1 MKLTK
6 STVNIRTLLYIGI
19 FILVNMIAY
28 KAFFR
33 LDFTADKRYT
43 LSESSKDILQSLQ
56 DQVTVS
62 AYFSPNLP
70 PDFENVK
77 NDFQDM
83 LSEFANRSDGQV
95 VYEFLEVPQEDAE
108 KAKLQQSG
116 LAQVQIQSRENDEI
130 KVVNGFMGAIVKLG
144 AQQEPIPL
152 IRDVRG
158 MEYSLASS
166 VKKLAVKDK
175 IKVGFV
181 QGHGE
186 PKIDQMPQVA
196 QLLQIS
202 YQPDTVNLSIPNAWA
217 AFKTLVILKPQ
228 QPYTPEE
235 LAQLDQFLA
244 SGGNLFV
251 GLDAV
256 QANLQAQGPWGPLN
270 TGLET
275 WLGGKGVKVEQSFLI
290 DQQGIQIGVQTPQMT
305 PFGQMNV
312 TQYVD
317 FPYIMQIN
325 NFGDH
330 PITEGLEIMLMQFPS
345 PVTVNVDSSKTGGSL
360 VFTSQVS
367 GKQPAP
373 VFFMPTKQ
381 WTLNDFNTGPQS
393 MAVWVENKGEGDS
406 KSRIVVAGDGD
417 FPIYQQGQQF
427 IPDNANFLVNSID
440 WLTDDTGLIQLR
452 TKGVVARPL
461 EKQLEAGER
470 NLVKIFNFLLP
481 ILILLGF
488 GLYRRQKRKMQTLR
502 WKSID
507 YS

>member
-6 STVNIRTLLYIGI
+6 SLINTRLLLYIGI
-19 FILVNMIAY
+19 FVLINLIAY
-28 KAFFR
+28 QAYFR

-43 LSESSKDILQSLQ
+43 LSTSSKDILQNLTE
-56 DQVTVS
+56 QVTVS
-62 AYFSPNLP
+62 AYFTENLP
-70 PDFENVK
+70 PDYENARI
-77 NDFQDM
+77 DFQDM
-83 LSEFANRSDGQV
+83 LAEFASYADGNI
-95 VYEFLEVPQEDAE
+95 VYEFLDVPDEEAE
-108 KAKLQQSG
+108 KQKLQQSG
-116 LAQVQIQSRENDEI
+116 LQLVQIQSRENDEI
-130 KVVNGFMGAIVKLG
+130 KVLQGFLGAIVKIG
-144 AQQEPIPL
+144 AKAEPIPL
-152 IRDVRG
+152 ITSSRG
-158 MEYSLASS
+158 MEYALTTSI
-166 VKKLAVKDK
+166 KKLATTDK
-175 IKVGFV
+175 PKIGFI

-186 PKIDQMPQVA
+186 PQIQQMPQVA
-196 QLLQIS
+196 QLLLVS
-202 YQPDTVNLSIPNAWA
+202 YEIDTVSLAIPNAWS

-235 LAQLDQFLA
+235 LAQLDEFLA

-256 QANLQAQGPWGPLN
+256 QANLQAQGPWNTLN

-275 WLGGKGVKVEQSFLI
+275 WLGQKGVKVEQSFLI

-312 TQYVD
+312 TSYID

-325 NFGDH
+325 NFGEH
-330 PITEGLEIMLMQFPS
+330 PITEGLEVMLMQFPS
-345 PVTVNVDSSKTGGSL
+345 PVTVSLDSSANGGSL

-373 VFFMPTKQ
+373 VFFNPQRQ
-381 WTLNDFNTGPQS
+381 WTQNDFNGGPQS
-393 MAVWVENKGEGDS
+393 MAVWVTGAIKENKDA
-406 KSRIVVAGDGD
+406 RIVVAGDGD

-427 IPDNANFLVNSID
+427 IPDNANFLVNSVD

-452 TKGVVARPL
+452 TKGVIARPL
-461 EKQLEAGER
+461 EKQLEDGER
-470 NLVKIFNFLLP
+470 SWVKIINFLLP

-488 GLYRRQKRKMQTLR
+488 GIYRRQRRKMQTLK
-502 WKSID
+502 WKATD

>member
-6 STVNIRTLLYIGI
+6 STLNIRTLLYIGI
-19 FILVNMIAY
+19 FLIVNLIAY
-28 KAFFR
+28 RAFFR
-33 LDFTADKRYT
+33 IDFTADKRYT
-43 LSESSKDILQSLQ
+43 LSNSSKDILKNLA
-56 DQVTVS
+56 DQVTIS

-83 LSEFANRSDGQV
+83 LSEFASYSDGQV

-175 IKVGFV
+175 PKVGFI

-186 PKIDQMPQVA
+186 PSIQQMPQVA
-196 QLLQIS
+196 QMLQVS
-202 YQPDTVNLSIPNAWA
+202 YIGDTVNLSQPNSWA

-228 QPYTPEE
+228 QPYSPQE
-235 LAQLDQFLA
+235 LAQLDEFLA

-256 QANLQAQGPWGPLN
+256 QANLQGQGPWGPLN

-275 WLGGKGVKVEQSFLI
+275 WLGEKGVRVEQSFLV

-312 TQYVD
+312 TSYID

-325 NFGDH
+325 NFEDH
-330 PITEGLEIMLMQFPS
+330 PITEGLEVMLMQFPS
-345 PVTVNVDSSKTGGSL
+345 PVSLSLDSTLKGGNL
-360 VFTSQVS
+360 VYSSQLT

-373 VFFMPTKQ
+373 VFFNPNKQ
-381 WTLNDFNTGPQS
+381 WTQNDFTAGPQP
-393 MAVWVENKGEGDS
+393 MAVWVEGSEANKD
-406 KSRIVVAGDGD
+406 SRIVVAGDGD

-427 IPDNANFLVNSID
+427 IPDNANFLVNAID

-470 NLVKIFNFLLP
+470 SLVKVLNFLLP

-488 GLYRRQKRKMQTLR
+488 GIYRRQKRKMQTLK
-502 WKSID
+502 WKAID